1 MAAHATRRPV
11 TNYVISPDA
20 REDLFEIIG
29 YIAAENPAAGDRVYD
44 AIFDAFHLLAE
55 RPGAGHSRHDLTDR
69 PVLFWNVMGRYTVVY
84 RHRASVVEIVRLFG
98 PGRDI
103 AAQLR

>member
-1 MAAHATRRPV
+1 MTGYLIA
-11 TNYVISPDA
+11 PDA
-20 REDLFEIIG
+20 RDDLYEILA
-29 YIAAENPAAGDRVYD
+29 YIDADSPSAGDRVGD
-44 AIFDAFHLLAE
+44 AIFDAFQLLAE
-55 RPGAGHSRHDLTDR
+55 RPGAGHTRQDLTDR

-84 RHRASVVEIVRLFG
+84 RQRGSAIEIVRLFG